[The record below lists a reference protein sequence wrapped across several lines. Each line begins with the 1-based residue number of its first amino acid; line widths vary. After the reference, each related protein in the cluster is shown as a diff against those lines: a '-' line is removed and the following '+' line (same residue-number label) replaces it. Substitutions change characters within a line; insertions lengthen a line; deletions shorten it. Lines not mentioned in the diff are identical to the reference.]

1 MRFKSFQEQLDE
13 TRRYDEE
20 ISNFSFLTKDTHE
33 IRVLGEVGNRKV
45 YLFKSNTPNGVL
57 ITSGWQ
63 GDEPAG
69 WEACKVLC
77 KDAPECSF
85 IPIVSPS
92 CFISRQHRNDYGENV
107 DREWPNPIT
116 EEGKILQRNM
126 GLLLELG
133 KQAMISLQEDSHRPF
148 AYSYSWKAPSNIK
161 AAVKQTL
168 SDYFPLWEGGMKEP
182 PAEDMFANYFVDQGC
197 EMAVQLET
205 PADGT
210 RTLALRTACQVDC
223 CKAILALI

>member
-1 MRFKSFQEQLDE
+1 MRIRTFKEQLDQDRIYE
-13 TRRYDEE
+13 QEVAH
-20 ISNFSFLTKDTHE
+20 FSFLTKNTHE

-45 YLFKSNTPNGVL
+45 YLFESKNPNQVL
-57 ITSGWQ
+57 VTAGWQ

-77 KDAPECSF
+77 GEVPECSF
-85 IPIVSPS
+85 IPFVCPS
-92 CFISRQHRNDYGENV
+92 CFITRQHRNDYGENV

-116 EEGKILQRNM
+116 PEGQILQKNM
-126 GLLLELG
+126 PLLMSLG
-133 KQAMISLQEDSHRPF
+133 KEAMLSLQEDPHRPF
-148 AYSYSWKAPSNIK
+148 AYSYSWKAPSNVK

-168 SDYFPLWEGGMKEP
+168 SDYFTLWEDGTKAP
-182 PAEDMFANYFVDQGC
+182 PADDMFANYFVGQGC
-197 EMAVQLET
+197 KMAVQLET